1 MQEELVGLPEVE
13 VEVSVN
19 EDYYPHQKY
28 LTSLDVAG
36 YTGDPFVSAGGHF
49 IGQDGFVVPN
59 SFDEL
64 EKDYPN
70 YARSWVSRRIKRSPY
85 DPIVEDWA
93 SELSIHM
100 RTLPETSK
108 WRDRGFKDVIDVFNP
123 WSSYGASARRF
134 FGYVNRCLSN
144 KYMTLGVKQSKD
156 ALANVSFS
164 LDLAANQLGE
174 GEQIAESFESYIH
187 DNSKQLRDNRD
198 KQEEALYQ
206 KLFVDHFISF
216 VHDQR
221 PELIPTLEAIMHLD
235 KVKEMSHTLS
245 VSPSEFQKNRR
256 ALVALGK
263 QYLESK

>member
-1 MQEELVGLPEVE
+1 MQEELDGLP
-13 VEVSVN
+13 EVSVN

-28 LTSLDVAG
+28 LSSLDVKG
-36 YTGDPFVSAGGHF
+36 YTGDPFTSAEGHF
-49 IGQDGFVVPN
+49 IGQDGFIVPN
-59 SFDEL
+59 SFDEMEQL
-64 EKDYPN
+64 YPN
-70 YARSWVSRRIKRSPY
+70 YVRSWVSRRIKRSPF

-164 LDLAANQLGE
+164 LDLAADQTE
-174 GEQIAESFESYIH
+174 GEQIVESFESYIH

-198 KQEEALYQ
+198 RQEEALYH
-206 KLFVDHFISF
+206 KLFADHFVSF
-216 VHDQR
+216 VKDQS
-221 PELIPTLEAIMHLD
+221 PELMPTLEAIMYLD
-235 KVKEMSHTLS
+235 KVKEMTHELS